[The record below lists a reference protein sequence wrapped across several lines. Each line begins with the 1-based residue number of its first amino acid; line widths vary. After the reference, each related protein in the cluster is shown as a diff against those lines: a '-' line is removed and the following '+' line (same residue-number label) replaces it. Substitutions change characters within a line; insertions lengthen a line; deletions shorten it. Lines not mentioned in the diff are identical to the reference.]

1 MAYTLASSVEQLPDS
16 LTGVVYL
23 VTGIVVGSI
32 VAVPVVSAAT
42 DDGGLLYPTLVYVF
56 VALGVALV
64 SAPSVIEGYRSVEVG
79 DE

>member
-1 MAYTLASSVEQLPDS
+1 MKQLPDS
-16 LTGVVYL
+16 LTGIVYL
-23 VTGIVVGSI
+23 GIGIAVGSV

-56 VALGVALV
+56 FALGVALV
-64 SAPSVIEGYRSVEVG
+64 SAPSVIEGYRSVEAG